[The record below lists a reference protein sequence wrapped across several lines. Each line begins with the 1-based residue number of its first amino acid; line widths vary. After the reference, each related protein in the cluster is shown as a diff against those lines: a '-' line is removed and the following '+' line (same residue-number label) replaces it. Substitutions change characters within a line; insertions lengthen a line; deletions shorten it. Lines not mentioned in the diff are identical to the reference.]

1 MTRGTYFDSISTY
14 YQVGSGF
21 FPMARQIVAS
31 FFMILLFCACGTEA
45 PNSNSSERIS
55 SSSHVTSSSIA
66 SVSSNPSSS
75 SGGDSD
81 FVLPGSYELP
91 PPDQCKNQYYV
102 EGCVPG
108 DATSKCGGLCTP
120 PSAGH
125 NEGKAGEPGY
135 ICPRYMLFSDQ
146 LEQAA
151 LDDAARYG
159 WEIEGGE
166 APFTYAVVGHDNDGG
181 ILDEPDGRSVCCQC
195 YQLIPYLPD
204 EAQVIQNGESAVTLP
219 KPLIVQAFNT
229 GATPHSFDIFM
240 GAGGIGAV
248 NACMG
253 PTQGFDPLYQ
263 QYPEVGQRWDG
274 GVKPAGNPG
283 NGTDCKTA
291 TNMVTEETLSSP
303 GCVSWVEGHCN
314 QIVHEQRWVTELTRR
329 SCIQSNNVKSFYH
342 LNWKVYAKRVACP
355 EALTKVTGCRLK
367 ENKPS
372 AATNTLTPDAA
383 ARDSRFKTGYKITTM
398 QDCAKPTCAATD
410 HVAGSG
416 HTTDGDYNSFYAC
429 DHSGTPWTEPQ

>member
-1 MTRGTYFDSISTY
+1 MASEKYIECGAKLYEATRRFAVFSVILVLLSSCGSESVESDSS
-14 YQVGSGF
+14 
-21 FPMARQIVAS
+21 MA
-31 FFMILLFCACGTEA
+31 T
-45 PNSNSSERIS
+45 S
-55 SSSHVTSSSIA
+55 SSSALVSSSI
-66 SVSSNPSSS
+66 SSFSSS
-75 SGGDSD
+75 QSSIPIGDSNL
-81 FVLPGSYELP
+81 VLPGSYELP

-102 EGCVPG
+102 EGCIPG
-108 DATSKCGGLCTP
+108 DPTSKCGGLCTP

-125 NEGKAGEPGY
+125 NEGKSGEPGY

-159 WEIEGGE
+159 WATEDDD

-204 EAQVIQNGESAVTLP
+204 EAQVIHDGKSAVTLP

-248 NACMG
+248 NACVG
-253 PTQGFDPLYQ
+253 PVQGFDPLYE

-303 GCVSWVEGHCN
+303 GCVSWVEDNCN
-314 QIVHEQRWVTELTRR
+314 QIVHEQPWVTELTRR
-329 SCIQSNNVKSFYH
+329 SCIESNNVKSFYH

-355 EALTKVTGCRLK
+355 ESLTKVTGCRLK
-367 ENKPS
+367 ENKPH
-372 AATNTLTPDAA
+372 AVTNILTPEAA
-383 ARDSRFKTGYKITTM
+383 ARDSSFKTGYKITTM
-398 QDCAKPTCAATD
+398 QDCAKPTCAAID

-416 HTTDGDYNSFYAC
+416 HITDGDYNSFYSC
-429 DHSGTPWTEPQ
+429 GVSGVPWTE